1 MMDTIWPDENYM
13 KKDFSILEL
22 NKQVKFN
29 ENYDDDDSHSVGTS
43 SLSEANNAHK
53 EIKIK
58 IAEKM
63 FEILKVVSLNNLAI
77 QEYIFFDIVP
87 NI

>member
-13 KKDFSILEL
+13 KKDFAILEL
-22 NKQVKFN
+22 NKQANFD
-29 ENYDDDDSHSVGTS
+29 ENDDDDSHSVGTS

-53 EIKIK
+53 EIKMK

-63 FEILKVVSLNNLAI
+63 FEILRVVSLNNLAI